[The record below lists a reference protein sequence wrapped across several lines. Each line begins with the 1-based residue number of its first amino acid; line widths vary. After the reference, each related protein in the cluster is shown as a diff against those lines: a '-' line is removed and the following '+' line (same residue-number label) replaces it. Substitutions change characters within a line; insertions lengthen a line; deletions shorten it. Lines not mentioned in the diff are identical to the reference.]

1 MPTASA
7 WSLRCLSGTRPQVT
21 IDTTRRVS
29 VRPDTPAYVRWLAA
43 ASAVLYSGLLAN
55 WFFELGRQ
63 ASLPPPPV
71 DTRADEAIERL
82 ESELYKVSGQLAG
95 TETKLSIEQAS
106 RYELA
111 RLNAALVQQNAKL
124 AEEQSAFLRLLREQ
138 PRNRSGPADQLAML
152 NAPTSVRTASV
163 ADMPIEKVSIADL
176 TIRPSDGRREYRY
189 RFRLALEGAHRG
201 TPHRFT
207 LQMALRPRP
216 DRGQAQ
222 AIAQVLDET
231 IELKNY
237 RTINGRFIAPYDF
250 TSGEVEIRLLEA
262 GRLMLRQSSS
272 V

>member
-1 MPTASA
+1 MPTANA
-7 WSLRCLSGTRPQVT
+7 WSLWRLSGSRPQVA
-21 IDTTRRVS
+21 IDTTRPVS
-29 VRPDTPAYVRWLAA
+29 IRPETPRYLRWLAVA
-43 ASAVLYSGLLAN
+43 CLVLYSCLLAF
-55 WFFELGRQ
+55 WFFDLGRKTT
-63 ASLPPPPV
+63 APPPPI
-71 DTRADEAIERL
+71 DTRTNAAIERL
-82 ESELYKVSGQLAG
+82 ESELYKVSGQLAS

-106 RYELA
+106 RYELT

-124 AEEQSAFLRLLREQ
+124 AEEQSAFIRLLRDQ
-138 PRNRSGPADQLAML
+138 PRDRSGPADRLAMP
-152 NAPTSVRTASV
+152 NAPSSVRTASV

-176 TIRPSDGRREYRY
+176 TIRQSEGRREYHY

-207 LQMALRPRP
+207 LQVALRPRP

-222 AIAQVLDET
+222 TIAQVLDET